1 MSNIWIVAASLVIAL
16 SINFFML
23 DGWVGNYVKTSVLEA
38 GESINTSNVYLKNSE
53 GSIKVV
59 SNKNMKSVEELSL
72 SLVYNPE
79 NTTIGEI
86 FSTTLPSQITNI
98 SNEDGLNTLL
108 IKLDTTSD
116 IKAGQEILIL
126 EVNKAEI
133 RTENLNVINA
143 NFTDSSGEKYILSTS
158 WIIF

>member
-1 MSNIWIVAASLVIAL
+1 
-16 SINFFML
+16 
-23 DGWVGNYVKTSVLEA
+23 
-38 GESINTSNVYLKNSE
+38 
-53 GSIKVV
+53 
-59 SNKNMKSVEELSL
+59 MKSVEELSL